1 LLREDFIE
9 CLPFDHAVSSIR
21 HQILDEK
28 VGDSFADVDV
38 RPEQGRTLVRTVA

>member
-1 LLREDFIE
+1 LLSEDFVE
-9 CLPFDHAVSSIR
+9 RLPFDHAVGPVR